1 MAMEKETRER
11 MRERLDEAL
20 YAFRLGRTAAG
31 EVRGWVRTVRQV
43 LEIPAVEFARRLG
56 MCREEVY
63 RLEKSEE
70 GAHIQLDTLRRAAEA
85 LDCELVYALMPQ
97 RGTLGEMAAAERAAR
112 ELARREAL
120 AKADERR
127 VAEGKPRKGRDPQ
140 LAAIKELLRMA
151 GVKS

>member
-1 MAMEKETRER
+1 MGISRESKAQIRQRLEDGLPGYR
-11 MRERLDEAL
+11 M
-20 YAFRLGRTAAG
+20 GRAATG
-31 EVRGWVRTVRQV
+31 EMGSWVRAVRQSV
-43 LEIPAVEFARRLG
+43 GMPAVEFTRRMG
-56 MCREEVY
+56 VREQEVY
-63 RLEKSEE
+63 RIERAEQKSSLEL
-70 GAHIQLDTLRRAAEA
+70 GTLRRAAEA